1 MLQCESTDVA
11 LRFECCSAIPFVQGE
26 SGVILFVPS
35 RFEEG
40 AMVELEIG
48 YFGDARLKK
57 TAL

>member
-1 MLQCESTDVA
+1 MLQCESADVA
-11 LRFECCSAIPFVQGE
+11 LRFGCCSAIPFARGE

-40 AMVELEIG
+40 TMVELELG

-57 TAL
+57 MAG